1 MKFKPLRDKILIKRV
16 NEDEKT
22 KGGIIIPDT
31 AKEKPMQGTVV
42 SVGNGKMAD
51 DGSIIPMT
59 VKQDDRVLFGKYSG
73 TEIKFDGE
81 DHLILREDDILGIVK

>member
-1 MKFKPLRDKILIKRV
+1 MGNLSTQNIIKRM

-31 AKEKPMQGTVV
+31 GKEKPMQGTVV
-42 SVGNGKMAD
+42 SVGNGKMTD
-51 DGSIIPMT
+51 DGNIIPMT
-59 VKQDDRVLFGKYSG
+59 VKQGDQVLFGKYSG

-81 DHLILREDDILGIVK
+81 EHLILREDDLLGIVK